1 MIAREVSSK
10 KPIVARPE
18 KRDSQAMTIRKKLQI
33 VLLASLFMGPQAAYS
48 EGFDLLSADRIEIQK
63 HQDMPTSIDKD
74 STPPQN
80 TSQSRTLS
88 GFQPKDLVRVSV
100 YGEPDLSKTYQIDDL
115 GKIYVP
121 LIGAVKAVGQ
131 SREGL
136 ENDIRQRLKKGYL
149 LKPKVTV
156 DVPAWPCAEKP

>member
-1 MIAREVSSK
+1 
-10 KPIVARPE
+10 
-18 KRDSQAMTIRKKLQI
+18 MTIRKKLLQ
-33 VLLASLFMGPQAAYS
+33 VLLLAFLFMGPQEAFS
-48 EGFDLLSADRIEIQK
+48 EGFDLLSADGVE
-63 HQDMPTSIDKD
+63 TSFPQEDKGFVG
-74 STPPQN
+74 PQHR
-80 TSQSRTLS
+80 SHSRMLS

-121 LIGAVKAVGQ
+121 LIGAVTASGQ

>member
-63 HQDMPTSIDKD
+63 HQDTSTSIDRG

-80 TSQSRTLS
+80 ISQPRILS
-88 GFQPKDLVRVSV
+88 GFQPKDIVRVSV